1 MGKLFETD
9 MMQIDDVIIRALVS
23 LIVLFFLTKLLG
35 KKQISQ
41 LSLFDYVIGISIG
54 NFAAEMTTNVEIQFI
69 NGIIAVTIFGLVAYL
84 VSIGTMKSFRLR
96 KFFMGIPTVLIENGK
111 LYEKSLKKTRLD
123 MNDLLEQL
131 RIKGY
136 FDISQIEYCMLEA
149 NGDVSI
155 LPKQENKPVTSGDM
169 QIKIPQERLCAN
181 VVIDG
186 NIMHSNLK
194 GTSKDENWLNHELKV
209 KGYSDLSKILLA
221 TLDNNGKLNIFER
234 NKNEDPKQL
243 LE

>member
-1 MGKLFETD
+1 MSDLFKTD
-9 MMQIDDVIIRALVS
+9 ILQIDDVIIRAFVS
-23 LIVLFFLTKLLG
+23 LIVLFLLTKLLG

-69 NGIIAVTIFGLVAYL
+69 NGIVAVTIFGVVAYL
-84 VSIGTMKSFRLR
+84 VSIATMKSLKIR

-136 FDISQIEYCMLEA
+136 FDISQIEYCLLEA

-155 LPKQENKPVTSGDM
+155 LPKQENKPVTLGDM

-181 VVIDG
+181 IIIDSK
-186 NIMHSNLK
+186 IMHSNLES
-194 GTSKDENWLNHELKV
+194 TSKDEKWLLHELKV
-209 KGYSDLSKILLA
+209 KGYGDLSNILLA
-221 TLDNNGKLNIFER
+221 TLDNNEKITIFEK
-234 NKNEDPKQL
+234 NKEKTPKQL